1 MICTDV
7 GIASE
12 VASALKIGV
21 PFPPSMQYA
30 DYAGRRGSDMKL
42 GETQEGVLT

>member
-12 VASALKIGV
+12 VASALKWEPRFRQVYNMRLLPDDVVRI
-21 PFPPSMQYA
+21 
-30 DYAGRRGSDMKL
+30 
-42 GETQEGVLT
+42 